1 MTTIRILVIDDH
13 PIVRQ
18 GISSLLSNY
27 PEFEIVG
34 QADNGQTA
42 LALVEAEA
50 PDVTLLD
57 ISLPNES
64 GLTILQQIRQ
74 LQPAAKV
81 LMLTS
86 YDDEEY
92 VVGALQAGAQGFVLK
107 NVSDE
112 MLVNAIRAVHRGEKI
127 LSSQATERV
136 VQRLLSSN
144 EPERKTDDVDLDDE
158 ERHILRL
165 LTEGASNTDI
175 AAQLYMSSTSVKR
188 KLRHIFDKL
197 NVQTRAQAAAEAVRR
212 GLV

>member
-1 MTTIRILVIDDH
+1 MTAIRILVIDDH

-34 QADNGQTA
+34 QADNGRTA
-42 LALVEAEA
+42 LALVEAEN

-57 ISLPNES
+57 ISMPNES
-64 GLTILQQIRQ
+64 GLTILGQIRQ

-136 VQRLLSSN
+136 VQRLLSTG
-144 EPERKTDDVDLDDE
+144 EPQAKTSDIELDDE
-158 ERHILRL
+158 ERQILHL
-165 LTEGASNTDI
+165 LSEGASNTDI